1 MSTERHRLSQAWFCL
16 LLRLYPDDF
25 REELGEA
32 LLETYRDRAR
42 DACALGGRR
51 ALARLWLR
59 ALVDSLRNGLGER
72 VRPAIAWRRG
82 GNWGRDGELV
92 LRRLRRSPAF
102 AAAVVATLTV
112 GLGAFAAVYA
122 VAHKVLV
129 EPLPYSRPDDLY
141 YVWRNY
147 TWLSVGRGWLAGT
160 DIDELA
166 ASGSAVQAVAGMRH
180 ASMTLSQTNAGEPQE
195 IGALV
200 VTPNL
205 FTVLGVRPLLGRLFT
220 ASETGPGR
228 PPLVVLGHGLWQTR
242 FGGDRSVVGA
252 EVLLDSQPFRVIG
265 VMPRDFRFVSHAS
278 MGPPQAADA
287 YLTFDISRADGRWGG
302 LAYSGLLRARP
313 GAPPEAVA
321 AAVAKVGAALDV
333 RFGKRGLRMYPVGI
347 KPDLVGG
354 VRPAIVVLLL
364 AGVGLLA
371 MLAINLAT
379 LLLARAVER
388 EREFAIS
395 RALGADRLAVARAM
409 LLEGGVLGLAG
420 GVFGALLA
428 FWATRALVALSPL
441 DFPRRDAIAVDW
453 GVASTVVAIGLV
465 LGLLAGAV
473 PAAWAGATRV
483 ATLLGNTAARGSH
496 GRLRRGLVTV
506 QVALSF
512 VLLCAGGLLMRSFSE
527 LLRARPG
534 FDPSHVLTLRV
545 PVPRV
550 RYPDDAAV
558 LGLHERLQSTLAALP
573 GVSVVGA
580 GSSLPLSAD
589 VDQRDVRFPGA
600 PGNTGLEQQDRP
612 IVDLIHVRP
621 GYFEALG
628 IRVLAGRGVGEAAA
642 SGLRE
647 AVIDRTLAAK
657 FFPSGNPIGARLAWS
672 QDNVLTVVGVVDH
685 ARHYDLHRDGRFQV
699 YVRNEAKPNLSWLLR
714 TGPPPLDLVPQVRAA
729 LRQVDPQLALADVRE
744 METLVAES
752 MQQQRLSVVLVT
764 GFSLATL
771 LLAAMGLFGIVSA
784 AVVRRRREL
793 AVRMALGAAQ
803 SRVTRL
809 VLREGSAL
817 ILLGLVL
824 ALPGVYMAGRAV
836 SGILVGVS
844 PFDALTLC
852 GTAAV
857 MALLTLLACYLPAR
871 RVTQIEP
878 AALLRSE

>member
-1 MSTERHRLSQAWFCL
+1 MSAGRYGLSQAWFRL

-32 LLETYRDRAR
+32 LLETYRDCAR
-42 DACALGGRR
+42 DARDGGGRS

-102 AAAVVATLTV
+102 AAAVVATLAV

-129 EPLPYSRPDDLY
+129 EPLPYERPEDLY
-141 YVWRNY
+141 YVWRDY
-147 TWLSVGRGWLAGT
+147 PWLSVGRGWLAGT
-160 DIDELA
+160 DIGQLEA
-166 ASGSAVQAVAGMRH
+166 AGGAVQAVAGMRH
-180 ASMTLSQTNAGEPQE
+180 SSMTLSQTNASEPQE
-195 IGALV
+195 IGVLA

-205 FTVLGVRPLLGRLFT
+205 FTVLGVPPLLGRGF
-220 ASETGPGR
+220 AAWEGGPGR
-228 PPLVVLGHGLWQTR
+228 PRLVVLGHDLWQTR
-242 FGGDRSVVGA
+242 FGGERSVIGA
-252 EVLLDSQPFRVIG
+252 EVSLDGQPFRVIG
-265 VMPRDFRFVSHAS
+265 VMPREFRFVSHAS

-287 YLTFDISRADGRWGG
+287 YLTFDISRADARWAG
-302 LAYSGLLRARP
+302 LAYSGLLRARA

-321 AAVAKVGAALDV
+321 AAVARVGATVDA

-409 LLEGGVLGLAG
+409 LLEGGVLGLLG
-420 GVFGALLA
+420 GAFGALLA

-441 DFPRRDAIAVDW
+441 DFPRRDSIAVDW
-453 GVASTVVAIGLV
+453 GVGSTVVAIGLL

-473 PAAWAGATRV
+473 PAAWAGTTRV
-483 ATLLGNTAARGSH
+483 ATLLGNTAGRGSH
-496 GRLRRGLVTV
+496 GRLRRGMVTL

-512 VLLCAGGLLMRSFSE
+512 VLLCAGGLLVRSFSE

-534 FDPSHVLTLRV
+534 FDASQVMTMRV

-550 RYPDDAAV
+550 RYPDAAAV
-558 LGLHERLQSTLAALP
+558 LSLHERLHSTMAAIP
-573 GVSVVGA
+573 GVRVVGA

-600 PGNTGLEQQDRP
+600 PGNTGQEEQDRP

-628 IRVLAGRGVGEAAA
+628 IRVLAGRSFGEAAP

-647 AVIDRTLAAK
+647 AIIDRTLAAK

-672 QDNVLTVVGVVDH
+672 RDDLLTVVGVVDH
-685 ARHYDLHRDGRFQV
+685 ARHHDLHRDGRFQV
-699 YVRNEAKPNLSWLLR
+699 YVRNEASPDLSWLLR
-714 TGPPPLDLVPQVRAA
+714 TGAPPEDLVPRVRAA
-729 LRQVDPQLALADVRE
+729 LRQVDPQLALADVRP
-744 METLVAES
+744 MEALVAES
-752 MQQQRLSVVLVT
+752 MRQQRLSVVLVT
-764 GFSLATL
+764 GFSMATL
-771 LLAAMGLFGIVSA
+771 LLAAMGLFGTVSA

-803 SRVTRL
+803 TRVRRL
-809 VLREGSAL
+809 VLREGAAL
-817 ILLGLVL
+817 ILLGLIL
-824 ALPGVYMAGRAV
+824 ALPGVYLAGRAV
-836 SGILVGVS
+836 SGMLVGVS

-852 GTAAV
+852 ATAAV
-857 MALLTLLACYLPAR
+857 MALLTLVACYLPAR
-871 RVTQIEP
+871 RVTEIEP